1 MADDTPRRID
11 IGFQGGQSLP
21 VRVDKAV
28 YDGFR
33 KALSNSGSDRWFE
46 LKTLDSD
53 VHIDLAQVVYV
64 RLDTEDHRVGF

>member
-1 MADDTPRRID
+1 MADTPRRID

-21 VRVDKAV
+21 VRVEQAD

-33 KALSNSGSDRWFE
+33 KALADSAKDRWFE
-46 LKTLDSD
+46 LKTLDSE
-53 VHIDLAQVVYV
+53 VHIDLSQVVYV